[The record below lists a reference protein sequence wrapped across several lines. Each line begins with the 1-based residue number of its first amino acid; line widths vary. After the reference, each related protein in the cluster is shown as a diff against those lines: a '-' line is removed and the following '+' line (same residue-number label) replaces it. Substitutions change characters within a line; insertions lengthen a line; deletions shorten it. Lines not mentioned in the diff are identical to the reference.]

1 MEPIALMTTLTSDKK
16 MEIQKRLQSEE
27 AQKAR
32 KLLETAMSHLEAHRI
47 VKSSIIRKING
58 INGNGKIK

>member
-1 MEPIALMTTLTSDKK
+1 MESNELTSTPIFDKK

-32 KLLETAMSHLEAHRI
+32 KLLETAMSHLEAHR
-47 VKSSIIRKING
+47 VMRSSIIKKL
-58 INGNGKIK
+58 NGNGKVK